1 MNKVKNNRSMNRRRS
16 GKERYTDGISEEQK
30 QKLLD
35 ALKQETYSNK
45 NNRNNRSKGRKE
57 KFTNTNLNEM
67 FKRLVKYLT
76 EGLAV
81 GIVGMI
87 LVMNGKNKNNN
98 VNDQIN
104 YVVIMAVT
112 AAAVFAVLDMWA
124 PSISGSARQGAGFG
138 LGARMVG
145 FP

>member
-1 MNKVKNNRSMNRRRS
+1 MNRRRS
-16 GKERYTDGISEEQK
+16 GKERYQGLSDEQK
-30 QKLLD
+30 EK
-35 ALKQETYSNK
+35 LKQVLKKESYK
-45 NNRNNRSKGRKE
+45 NRNNKSKGRKE
-57 KFTNTNLNEM
+57 KFTNSNLNEM
-67 FKRLVKYLT
+67 FKRLTKYLT

-87 LVMNGKNKNNN
+87 LVMNGKQGS
-98 VNDQIN
+98 VSEQVN

>member
-1 MNKVKNNRSMNRRRS
+1 MNKVKSNRSMNRRRS
-16 GKERYTDGISEEQK
+16 GKERYQGLSDEQK
-30 QKLLD
+30 EK
-35 ALKQETYSNK
+35 LKQVLKKESYK
-45 NNRNNRSKGRKE
+45 NRNNKSKGRKE
-57 KFTNTNLNEM
+57 KFTNSNLNEM
-67 FKRLVKYLT
+67 FKRLTKYLT

-87 LVMNGKNKNNN
+87 LVMNGKQGS
-98 VNDQIN
+98 VSEQVN